1 METPTAA
8 HTWALVPGPDSYAT
22 KWRHTASRD
31 EWDGGF
37 RRDGDHHVPFGDGN
51 YLFANTGLQVSGTV
65 HGNMERLEFS
75 GHGVM
80 EWPDGSHYKGQ
91 LSESTFDGKGRF
103 TWSNGDV
110 YDGVWRDGKRH
121 AFGIFETQQAPLTGL
136 EATQK
141 GCYAHLMRYAG
152 EWVDDLM
159 QGNGEIQYFD
169 APGKHEDIGER
180 VADAEA
186 NGHALPAHGKLLRKF
201 TGAFKGGLP
210 TVGKLQTPSE
220 CFDEVKFDGASDAG
234 SLATWYWAPSPSGC
248 ARGGV
253 LVDLDPLG
261 EEYRAACSRFMASMP
276 PIDIGILKIQR
287 VQNDDLRCIYDLQ
300 QRALEKRVTGAPRFL
315 AWNTHTM
322 ERLAFHAP
330 VCDFVYILLLLLPLL
345 LTCVHTPHMQGNL
358 KAAVRIGDPAPWESI
373 VEEGFQATLAGSD
386 NGKVYGA
393 GIYFAKDAS
402 LAHKYAVTA
411 MRSSQANRP
420 LPAAAPVQR
429 DDDREQKEPLRM
441 FLSRIVT
448 GVYTGASQRICTDTH
463 RLAAIVQSWRV
474 VCLASSR
481 EGALLIAR
489 ASCSWVAGH
498 EHPPVGS
505 ERGQGRALPLAGRQY
520 NPTANLCDQ
529 RQHSRVPR
537 YAHWQQP
544 RAGTPVRAFVLIWT
558 GYLITYSYAARAG
571 APVHAF
577 VLTSA
582 RFRQAI

>member
-1 METPTAA
+1 
-8 HTWALVPGPDSYAT
+8 
-22 KWRHTASRD
+22 
-31 EWDGGF
+31 
-37 RRDGDHHVPFGDGN
+37 
-51 YLFANTGLQVSGTV
+51 LFANSGLQVEGTV
-65 HGNMERLEFS
+65 HGDMQRLVFS

-91 LSESTFDGKGRF
+91 LSESKFNGKGRF

-136 EATQK
+136 EATRQ
-141 GCYAHLMRYAG
+141 GCYAHSMRYTG

-159 QGNGEIQYFD
+159 HGDGRIQYFD
-169 APGKHEDIGER
+169 APCEHEDVGER

-186 NGHALPAHGKLLRKF
+186 NGRALPARGKLLRQF
-201 TGAFKGGLP
+201 TGAFKRGLP
-210 TVGKLQTPSE
+210 TVGKLETPCE
-220 CFDEVKFDGASDAG
+220 CFDEVKFDGARDAG
-234 SLATWYWAPSPSGC
+234 SFATWYWAPSPSGN

-261 EEYRAACSRFMASMP
+261 EEYRAACTRFMASMP
-276 PIDIGILKIQR
+276 PTGIIIFKIQR
-287 VQNDDLRCIYDLQ
+287 VQNEDLRCIYDLQ
-300 QRALEKRVTGAPRFL
+300 QRALEKKVMGPPRFL
-315 AWNTHTM
+315 AWNTRTM

-330 VCDFVYILLLLLPLL
+330 VCDFVYILLFLLPLL
-345 LTCVHTPHMQGNL
+345 LTCAHAPHMQGNL
-358 KAAVRIGDPAPWESI
+358 KAAVHIGNPLCQAAPWESI

-420 LPAAAPVQR
+420 LAAAAPVQR
-429 DDDREQKEPLRM
+429 GGDSEQEQPLRV
-441 FLSRIVT
+441 FLSSIVT
-448 GVYTGASQRICTDTH
+448 GVYTGAYQHICTDTH

-474 VCLASSR
+474 VCLASGR

-489 ASCSWVAGH
+489 VSCSWVAGH

-505 ERGQGRALPLAGRQY
+505 ERGPGRALPLAGRQY

-537 YAHWQQP
+537 CARWQQP
-544 RAGTPVRAFVLIWT
+544 PCGHSCACICADLDRLPAHD
-558 GYLITYSYAARAG
+558 SYAARVG
-571 APVHAF
+571 APVRAF

-582 RFRQAI
+582 RC

>member
-1 METPTAA
+1 METPTSA
-8 HTWALVPGPDSYAT
+8 HTWAFVPGPDSYAT
-22 KWRHTASRD
+22 KWRHTASGD

-37 RRDGDHHVPFGDGN
+37 RMDGDDHVPFGDGN

-65 HGNMERLEFS
+65 HGNMERLVFS

-80 EWPDGSHYKGQ
+80 EWPDGSRYEGQ
-91 LSESTFDGKGRF
+91 LSESMFDGKGRF

-110 YDGVWRDGKRH
+110 YDGVWREGKRQ
-121 AFGIFETQQAPLTGL
+121 AFGIFETRQAEFTGL
-136 EATQK
+136 EAMCN
-141 GCYAHLMRYAG
+141 GCYAHSMRYAG

-159 QGNGEIQYFD
+159 HGNGEIQYFD

-186 NGHALPAHGKLLRKF
+186 TGHALPARGNVLRKF

-220 CFDEVKFDGASDAG
+220 SFDEVKFDGASYAG
-234 SLATWYWAPSPSGC
+234 SMATWYWAPSPSGC

-276 PIDIGILKIQR
+276 PIDISILKIQR

-315 AWNTHTM
+315 AWNTRTM
-322 ERLAFHAP
+322 KRLAFHAP
-330 VCDFVYILLLLLPLL
+330 VCDFVYILLFLLLLLLL

-358 KAAVRIGDPAPWESI
+358 KPAVRIGDAAPWESI

-402 LAHKYAVTA
+402 LAHKYAVKA
-411 MRSSQANRP
+411 MRSSQANGP
-420 LPAAAPVQR
+420 LAAGAPVQL
-429 DDDREQKEPLRM
+429 DGNSEQKAPLRM
-441 FLSRIVT
+441 FLSCIVT
-448 GVYTGASQRICTDTH
+448 GVYTGAYQRICTDT
-463 RLAAIVQSWRV
+463 RGLARIVQSW
-474 VCLASSR
+474 
-481 EGALLIAR
+481 
-489 ASCSWVAGH
+489 
-498 EHPPVGS
+498 
-505 ERGQGRALPLAGRQY
+505 
-520 NPTANLCDQ
+520 
-529 RQHSRVPR
+529 
-537 YAHWQQP
+537 
-544 RAGTPVRAFVLIWT
+544 
-558 GYLITYSYAARAG
+558 
-571 APVHAF
+571 
-577 VLTSA
+577 
-582 RFRQAI
+582 